1 MSDAI
6 KSKGVSLA
14 AIFDPYVA
22 GTTKA
27 RASGIDDA
35 GTDTSNLYA
44 NIIYGSAA
52 AATGIKSQNA
62 DLNTL
67 YAKIGTASYVSPPAG
82 NFIAKSFG
90 VDGPDMDSNVTVII
104 KSDGTWQITTAGN
117 GAATTPGASGT
128 WLPAG
133 DSASNYQVEFVWA
146 QSSQYP
152 NGPATITN
160 GAATYQA
167 CTSNRSISVDAQV
180 GQLTGNDKGSI
191 GSITVNIKRISTGQ
205 VSAGICGVT
214 VESAGSG

>member
-1 MSDAI
+1 MASGYKNAAGSDFDD
-6 KSKGVSLA
+6 L
-14 AIFDPYVA
+14 FDPDVVGDGPTA
-22 GTTKA
+22 ANFKLSDGSLLK
-27 RASGIDDA
+27 
-35 GTDTSNLYA
+35 YA
-44 NIIYGSAA
+44 DVKYGSAGPNVSFKLA
-52 AATGIKSQNA
+52 NGADVAT
-62 DLNTL
+62 LW
-67 YAKIGTASYVSPPAG
+67 AKKGSASYVSPPAG
-82 NFIAKSFG
+82 TFVAKSFG
-90 VDGPDMDSNVTVII
+90 TQGPAMDSNVTVNIH
-104 KSDGTWQITTAGN
+104 SDGTFTVTTAGN
-117 GAATTPGASGT
+117 GSVSPVLSGT